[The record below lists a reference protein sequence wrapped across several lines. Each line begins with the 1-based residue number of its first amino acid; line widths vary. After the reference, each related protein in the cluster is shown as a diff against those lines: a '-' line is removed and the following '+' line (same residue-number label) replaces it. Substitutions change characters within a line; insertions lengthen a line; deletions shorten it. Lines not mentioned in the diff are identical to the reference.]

1 LSHERGQRSNP
12 MNDVEARRA
21 RADSQD
27 LRSDGNGWLVTLRKQ
42 AHRWLH
48 RSIAIARDVGEK
60 TYDGGFMFAGN
71 FAYLALL
78 ALFPF
83 FIIAANLGGILG
95 RSEYGDNLVNA
106 FLVAVPPTVG
116 SAMADPVSNAMSA
129 RTGPLL
135 WLALIVGLWT
145 TASLIESMRIMIRQA
160 YGVKSSRPFWHYRL
174 GSMVLI
180 IGGVMLTVMAF
191 SMQVMLT
198 GVEQFLG
205 RVLPFAS
212 SALSLVAWGQ
222 IFTTIMLFGTL
233 YAVLRTLTPAAYRGL
248 GFSIWPGPLF
258 ISMWWML
265 AIKLLPFFLSNFAN
279 YDLTYGSLAGVM
291 ISLIFFFL
299 IGLAMVIGAE
309 LNAALARD
317 HVDEEQQN
325 SQLTETSS
333 VTENE

>member
-1 LSHERGQRSNP
+1 
-12 MNDVEARRA
+12 MNDVERKPAQT
-21 RADSQD
+21 DGQD
-27 LRSDGNGWLVTLRKQ
+27 VFSGRYGWLAVLGKLMDS
-42 AHRWLH
+42 WLQ
-48 RSIAIARDVGEK
+48 RSIAIARDVAVK
-60 TYDGGFMFAGN
+60 TFDGGFMFAGN

-83 FIIAANLGGILG
+83 FIIAANLGGMLG
-95 RSEYGDNLVNA
+95 RSEYGDNLVAA
-106 FLVAVPPTVG
+106 FLTAVPPSVG

-145 TASLIESMRIMIRQA
+145 TASLIESLRIMIRQA
-160 YGVKSSRPFWHYRL
+160 YGVKSARPFWHYRL
-174 GSMVLI
+174 GSMILI
-180 IGGVMLTVMAF
+180 IGGVVLTILAF
-191 SMQVMLT
+191 SMQVLLT

-212 SALSLVAWGQ
+212 SALSFVAWGQ

-233 YAVLRTLTPAAYRGL
+233 FSVLRTLTPAAYRGR
-248 GFSIWPGPLF
+248 GFQIWPGPLF
-258 ISMWWML
+258 ISLWWML

-317 HVDEEQQN
+317 HLDDQKQQN
-325 SQLTETSS
+325 TKPEAATE
-333 VTENE
+333 E